1 MNFDWNKLSISIEPK
16 SLSSVIYIQYSSK
29 LSSSGVH
36 VKVTVS
42 PLNAMMIGLGIFM
55 DDSIHVIK
63 RANIINFMFEMVN
76 VVVKNTQVCKIG
88 MYYVSAYPI
97 LQSPWKYIH
106 MYMY

>member
-1 MNFDWNKLSISIEPK
+1 
-16 SLSSVIYIQYSSK
+16 
-29 LSSSGVH
+29 
-36 VKVTVS
+36 
-42 PLNAMMIGLGIFM
+42 M